1 MLGWLAG
8 AAAAAGVGATVGA
21 PAVAAGNGRQA
32 GHDAE
37 QSAAARAN
45 RFAMGADVSTLLE
58 LEANGAKY
66 YEHGEAHDCL
76 EILKRHGVDS
86 IRIKVW
92 NDPGNPNFF
101 PANESPAAGWNNAEH
116 VRILARRAAALGLR
130 VLIDFHYSDWWADPG
145 KQYPPHDWVGK
156 DITDTCAL
164 LSAYTS
170 DVLQMLK
177 RDGVHPEW
185 VQIGNEIT
193 GGMLWPLGKY
203 DQLDNLAALLKA
215 GHDAVKSVDASTK
228 VMLHIDSGGNNATSR
243 WWFDSMTQRG
253 VTFDVIGLSYY
264 PQWQG
269 SFSDLQGNVNDLA
282 TRYDKDVIVV
292 ETAYPWT
299 TSDGDSEPNSMTNV
313 GTSPYPQTPAG
324 QAQFLGAV
332 TDIVK
337 AIPDGHGKGVFWW
350 EPEWIPTP
358 NVGWEVGAGDQWDN
372 NTLFDF
378 HGNALSSLDAFR
390 QR

>member
-1 MLGWLAG
+1 MNRREMLGWLAS
-8 AAAAAGVGATVGA
+8 AAAATGVGATVGV
-21 PAVAAGNGRQA
+21 PAFAA
-32 GHDAE
+32 E
-37 QSAAARAN
+37 AADVDLTARGS
-45 RFAMGADVSTLLE
+45 RFAKGADVSTLLE
-58 LEANGAKY
+58 LEANGAKF
-66 YEHGEAHDCL
+66 YEHGKPLDCL
-76 EILKRHGVDS
+76 FMLRSHGVDA

-101 PANESPAAGWNNAEH
+101 PADQSPAAGYNNAEH
-116 VRILARRAAALGLR
+116 VRVLARRAAALGMR

-145 KQYPPHDWVGK
+145 KQYPPHAWVGK
-156 DITDTCAL
+156 DLAQTCAL
-164 LSAYTS
+164 LSDYTS
-170 DVLQMLK
+170 HVLNLLK
-177 RDGVHPEW
+177 RDGVRPEW
-185 VQIGNEIT
+185 VQVGNEIT

-203 DQLDNLAALLKA
+203 DQWDNLAQLLKA
-215 GHDAVKSVDASTK
+215 GHDAVKSVDDRIK
-228 VMLHIDSGGNNATSR
+228 VMLHLDSGGNNATSR
-243 WWFDSMTQRG
+243 WWFDSATQRG

-269 SFSDLQGNVNDLA
+269 SLSDLQNNANDMA
-282 TRYDKDVIVV
+282 ARYDKDVMVV

-299 TSDGDSEPNSMTNV
+299 TSDGDSEPNSMTNT
-313 GTSPYPQTPAG
+313 GSTTFPQTPAG

-337 AIPDGHGKGVFWW
+337 AIPGGRGKGVFWW

-358 NVGWEVGAGDQWDN
+358 NVGWKVGAGDQWDN

-390 QR
+390 RR